1 MDLDIRNLI
10 GEATDYDKK
19 LALEKK
25 KPKSWCKS
33 VSAFANTFGGSLV
46 FGVKNDGSLVG
57 LEDAEG
63 DSETIS
69 EEIKKRISPI
79 PEFKLRFEKIDDM
92 KFVILDVYAGEETPY
107 YYSADGTTEAYI
119 RVGNESVPANSSE
132 LKRLV
137 LRGRNSSFD
146 SLMSSYDFKDYSFSS
161 LRARYK
167 KWTGKSFEDTQ
178 FESFGIVD
186 DKGKLTNAGALLAD
200 SSPVRYSRVFCTRWN
215 GLDKANGK
223 FEAFDSDEYSG
234 GIIELLNNAEQFIK
248 RNTRKMWRKTE
259 NSREEYPEYQHRGYF
274 EALVNGLI
282 HRDYLENGSEVHVDI
297 FDDRMEIYSP
307 GGMVDGTFIQDRNI
321 DKIPSKRRNPIL
333 ADIFARLGLMEREG
347 SGIKKM
353 RDSYL
358 EAPNFTPGKEPEFYS
373 DRSQFVVTFP
383 NMNYGVID
391 EEYYNTGQVTVQD
404 AGQDAG
410 QDKVQDENLRIG
422 NVTLKELLEFCK
434 QPRSRIELQEYC
446 GLVGRNNFNDKYLK
460 PLINEGKIKMTLPD
474 KPTSKNQKYYS

>member
-1 MDLDIRNLI
+1 
-10 GEATDYDKK
+10 
-19 LALEKK
+19 
-25 KPKSWCKS
+25 
-33 VSAFANTFGGSLV
+33 
-46 FGVKNDGSLVG
+46 
-57 LEDAEG
+57 
-63 DSETIS
+63 
-69 EEIKKRISPI
+69 
-79 PEFKLRFEKIDDM
+79 M
-92 KFVILDVYAGEETPY
+92 KFIILDVFQGDETPY
-107 YYSADGTTEAYI
+107 YYSSDGTTEAYI
-119 RVGNESVPANSSE
+119 RVGNESVPANSGE

-137 LRGRNSSFD
+137 LRGKNSSFD
-146 SLMSSYDFKDYSFSS
+146 SLPSTYDFKDYSFSS

-259 NSREEYPEYQHRGYF
+259 NSREEYPEYQQRGYF

-373 DRSQFVVTFP
+373 DRSQFIVTFP

-391 EEYYNTGQVTVQD
+391 EDDYNTGQVTGQVTV
-404 AGQDAG
+404 QDAG
-410 QDKVQDENLRIG
+410 QDKVQDENLKIG
-422 NVTLKELLEFCK
+422 NVTLKELLGFCK